1 MRRGLGRGRRGP
13 GLLGT
18 MARTAVVAGTA
29 QAVAG
34 RVAQGQQAAAHR
46 DQQAAAAQEQLQQAQ
61 QQAQV
66 EAQVAEALRARTA
79 PPPPPAPPA
88 PSPSPPAPAARP
100 SVDELHA
107 QLMKLGELR
116 QAGLLTDDEF
126 AVAKARLLA

>member
-46 DQQAAAAQEQLQQAQ
+46 EQQAAAAQEQLRQTQ

-66 EAQVAEALRARTA
+66 DAQVAKALRAQA
-79 PPPPPAPPA
+79 PPPAPPA
-88 PSPSPPAPAARP
+88 PPAPAPAARP
-100 SVDELHA
+100 SVDELHT

-126 AVAKARLLA
+126 ASAKARLLA

>member
-1 MRRGLGRGRRGP
+1 VRRRLGRGRGGP

-46 DQQAAAAQEQLQQAQ
+46 EQQAVAAQEQLRQHQ

-66 EAQVAEALRARTA
+66 DAQVADALRAH
-79 PPPPPAPPA
+79 PPAAAPA
-88 PSPSPPAPAARP
+88 PVPAVRP

-126 AVAKARLLA
+126 AEQKARLLA

>member
-1 MRRGLGRGRRGP
+1 MRRRLGRGRSGP

-46 DQQAAAAQEQLQQAQ
+46 DQQAAAAQEQLRQAQ

-66 EAQVAEALRARTA
+66 DAQVAEALRAQA
-79 PPPPPAPPA
+79 PPAPPA
-88 PSPSPPAPAARP
+88 PPPPVARP

-126 AVAKARLLA
+126 AQQKARLLA